1 MQDSLG
7 EKPFSNITPFWQ
19 RLPQFFLYP
28 LQGPLIWH
36 PAVYSLIG
44 TGLWLLGRNDEDGGF
59 SPFIMLIAVL
69 VGIGFSLD
77 LTRQA
82 FRILEQTSLGNL
94 RCADF
99 DDADDVHK
107 MSPYKLLLI
116 TLVQGFFIA
125 ILAAIHP
132 MLELLGTAVA
142 NLMLPASIMV
152 LGYTHSFTSAI
163 NPLNVFKMIKACG
176 WPYLALWVFGF
187 ILSQCAPIVIML
199 FVGKLSLT
207 LLIAVGIFACA
218 YFTLVG
224 FNLMGYTMYQYH
236 QEIGYSPDRN
246 FEINA
251 LASSRNNRPLSDD
264 DILAQQVG
272 ALIRDGNIDMAM
284 EMIWEE
290 LRYDQF
296 NPQLSSHYAK
306 LLVLKGD
313 KAKQL
318 EYAPRHLFTLARSAK
333 AGRIGDAWKQARRLD
348 PEFKI
353 DNPDHVLEI
362 AAAAASAREYQ
373 IALEIISGFHKR
385 APRHKDVPAVLV
397 LAGKLLSDHLRQDAR
412 ALTLFNHVIAQWPG
426 NPAANEAQQ
435 YKKVIEG
442 LARASEPA

>member
-1 MQDSLG
+1 MRDSIS

-28 LQGPLIWH
+28 LQGQLIWH
-36 PAVYSLIG
+36 PAVYALIG
-44 TGLWLLGRNDEDGGF
+44 TGLWLLGSNGEEGGF
-59 SPFIMLIAVL
+59 SSFILIIAIL
-69 VGIGFSLD
+69 VGIGFAID

-99 DDADDVHK
+99 DEPDDVHK

-116 TLVQGFFIA
+116 MMVQGFFIG
-125 ILAAIHP
+125 ILSSIHP
-132 MLELLGTAVA
+132 MLGLLASAIA
-142 NLMLPASIMV
+142 NLMLPGAIMV
-152 LGYTHSFTSAI
+152 LGYTHSFSDAV
-163 NPLNVFKMIKACG
+163 NPLRVFKMIKACG
-176 WPYLALWVFGF
+176 WPYLSLWVFGF
-187 ILSQCAPIVIML
+187 ILGQCAPIVILL
-199 FVGKLSLT
+199 FAGKLPPT

-218 YFTLVG
+218 YFTMVG

-264 DILAQQVG
+264 EILAQQVG

-296 NPQLSSHYAK
+296 NPQLSGHYAK
-306 LLVLKGD
+306 LLLLKGD

-318 EYAPRHLFTLARSAK
+318 EYAPRHLFTLARAGK
-333 AGRIGDAWKQARRLD
+333 GGRIGEAWQQARRLN

-362 AAAAASAREYQ
+362 AAAAASVRDYQ
-373 IALEIISGFHKR
+373 VALEIVSGFHKR

-426 NPAANEAQQ
+426 SPAAGEAQQ
-435 YKKVIEG
+435 YKKVID
-442 LARASEPA
+442 AMASSSEPA

>member
-1 MQDSLG
+1 MRDSHS

-28 LQGPLIWH
+28 LQGQLIWH
-36 PAVYSLIG
+36 PAVYALIG
-44 TGLWLLGRNDEDGGF
+44 TGLWLLGSHDEDGGF
-59 SPFIMLIAVL
+59 SPFILTIAVL
-69 VGIGFSLD
+69 VGIGFAID

-99 DDADDVHK
+99 DEADDVHK

-116 TLVQGFFIA
+116 MIVQGFFVGV
-125 ILAAIHP
+125 LASIHP
-132 MLELLGTAVA
+132 MLGLLATAIA

-152 LGYTHSFTSAI
+152 LGYTHSFTDAI
-163 NPLNVFKMIKACG
+163 NPVRVFKMIKACG

-199 FVGKLSLT
+199 FVGKLPLT
-207 LLIAVGIFACA
+207 VLIALAIFASA
-218 YFTLVG
+218 YFTMVG

-236 QEIGYSPDRN
+236 HEIGYSPDRD

-272 ALIRDGNIDMAM
+272 ALIRDGNIDLAM

-296 NPQLSSHYAK
+296 NPQLSAHYAK
-306 LLVLKGD
+306 LLLLKGD

-318 EYAPRHLFTLARSAK
+318 EYAPRHLFTLARAGK
-333 AGRIGDAWKQARRLD
+333 AGRIGEAWQQARRLD
-348 PEFKI
+348 PAFKI
-353 DNPDHVLEI
+353 ENPDHVLEI
-362 AAAAASAREYQ
+362 AAAAASVREYQ
-373 IALEIISGFHKR
+373 IALEIVSGFHKR
-385 APRHKDVPAVLV
+385 APRHKDVPAALV

-426 NPAANEAQQ
+426 SPAAGEAQQ
-435 YKKVIEG
+435 YKKVIE
-442 LARASEPA
+442 AMTQSSQPA